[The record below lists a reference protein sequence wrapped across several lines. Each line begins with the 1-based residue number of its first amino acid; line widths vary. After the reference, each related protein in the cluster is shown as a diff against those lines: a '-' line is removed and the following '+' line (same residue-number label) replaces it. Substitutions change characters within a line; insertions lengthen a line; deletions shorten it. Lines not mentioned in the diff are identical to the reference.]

1 MNKTIY
7 KKLPRKWKR
16 FFLVLQ
22 NRGQKFLNV
31 HAIVF
36 VMLDSS
42 SPIEVLNK
50 VRIDIRKMQRKGY
63 QVQAEIT
70 QRETY
75 TEQQYYWMV
84 CEEKLKY
91 QINLKLIKVDDE
103 AIQNAWRL
111 LFLQLHYIF

>member
-1 MNKTIY
+1 MCKTIY

-22 NRGQKFLNV
+22 NRVQNFLNA

-36 VMLDSS
+36 VLLDSS

-50 VRIDIRKMQRKGY
+50 VRADIRKLQRKGY
-63 QVQAEIT
+63 QVQAEIAL
-70 QRETY
+70 RETY
-75 TEQQYYWMV
+75 TEQLNYLMI

-91 QINLKLIKVDDE
+91 QINLKLTKEDDE
-103 AIQNAWRL
+103 ATQNAWRL